1 MKINSYDIHV
11 IFNFKEST
19 YKGTEIINLDTED
32 GVELDAVGLEI
43 HSVEIDG
50 RSADFKLEDNKVK
63 VKTGKFSGDLRVTF
77 SGKVRDTLVGIY
89 RAPYNGS
96 YMFST
101 QFESSHAREFIPCVD
116 HPAYKAK
123 FRLSVTVDRGL
134 QVISNMPVKETRE
147 EGDQVTYV
155 FHETPP
161 MSTYLL
167 YVGVGKFEEFRLQNV
182 PEIIVATV
190 PGKISKAKLPAEF
203 ARDFIR
209 KYEEYY
215 GIKYQLPKVHLIA
228 VPEFAFGAMENWG
241 AITFRETAL
250 LADEKS
256 GFSNIRRVAEVVA
269 HELAHQWFGNLVTMK
284 WWNDLW
290 LNESFAT
297 FMSYKIIDMLH
308 PEWYMWG
315 EFLLDET
322 AGALLKDSIPTTH
335 PIETKVNSP
344 EEVEQIF
351 DDISYGKGASILRMI
366 ESYIGKDE
374 FRRGI
379 SKYLQKFSYGNAEGK
394 DLWNSLEE
402 ASGKPVSK
410 IMPHWV
416 LEDGYPMVKVQIVG
430 NQLELTQERFGLH
443 PVPEKTYPIPIT
455 LMVNGE
461 KKDLVMEGKSVRIEV
476 GHVNELKVNLD
487 KAGFYRVMY
496 FDLGPVLASELTPE
510 EQWGLANDYFAFLL
524 AGKVSRDEY
533 FKVVRSLMSAK
544 HHLPVL
550 ELADQLSF
558 LYAVNSQKYGEI
570 AREFHSKQVKEW
582 STRQD
587 PVGRRTYS
595 TLAMNLS
602 KMDPKFATSLSA
614 QFSQYDQ
621 LDGDLKSA
629 VAIAYAVSA
638 GSQALDQLLTMY
650 RQSKFDEDKTRLL
663 NALLSMNSPHSVVNV
678 LSMVFTGE
686 MKKQDIIRSL
696 QYSLFYPN
704 VRDAVWEW
712 IKIHSKKV
720 AEIYQ
725 GTGIFGRVMADVI
738 PLLGIGRVEEVE
750 RFFEAN
756 PIKGAEKGIR
766 QGIEILKAVSRIV

>member
-256 GFSNIRRVAEVVA
+256 GFSNIRR
-269 HELAHQWFGNLVTMK
+269 
-284 WWNDLW
+284 
-290 LNESFAT
+290 
-297 FMSYKIIDMLH
+297 
-308 PEWYMWG
+308 
-315 EFLLDET
+315 
-322 AGALLKDSIPTTH
+322 
-335 PIETKVNSP
+335 
-344 EEVEQIF
+344 
-351 DDISYGKGASILRMI
+351 
-366 ESYIGKDE
+366 
-374 FRRGI
+374 
-379 SKYLQKFSYGNAEGK
+379 
-394 DLWNSLEE
+394 
-402 ASGKPVSK
+402 
-410 IMPHWV
+410 
-416 LEDGYPMVKVQIVG
+416 
-430 NQLELTQERFGLH
+430 
-443 PVPEKTYPIPIT
+443 
-455 LMVNGE
+455 
-461 KKDLVMEGKSVRIEV
+461 
-476 GHVNELKVNLD
+476 
-487 KAGFYRVMY
+487 
-496 FDLGPVLASELTPE
+496 
-510 EQWGLANDYFAFLL
+510 
-524 AGKVSRDEY
+524 
-533 FKVVRSLMSAK
+533 
-544 HHLPVL
+544 
-550 ELADQLSF
+550 
-558 LYAVNSQKYGEI
+558 
-570 AREFHSKQVKEW
+570 
-582 STRQD
+582 
-587 PVGRRTYS
+587 
-595 TLAMNLS
+595 
-602 KMDPKFATSLSA
+602 
-614 QFSQYDQ
+614 
-621 LDGDLKSA
+621 
-629 VAIAYAVSA
+629 
-638 GSQALDQLLTMY
+638 
-650 RQSKFDEDKTRLL
+650 
-663 NALLSMNSPHSVVNV
+663 
-678 LSMVFTGE
+678 
-686 MKKQDIIRSL
+686 
-696 QYSLFYPN
+696 
-704 VRDAVWEW
+704 
-712 IKIHSKKV
+712 
-720 AEIYQ
+720 
-725 GTGIFGRVMADVI
+725 
-738 PLLGIGRVEEVE
+738 
-750 RFFEAN
+750 
-756 PIKGAEKGIR
+756 
-766 QGIEILKAVSRIV
+766 